1 VSNEPLMQVVAT
13 AARGY
18 YFDTS
23 CNPSYALPAP
33 TPAGTEIFAQ
43 FILDRVFAPGV
54 MSRAMEAARDCDVRT
69 VHDKSVLQQRLF
81 DALLDFLPQ
90 IWKPHPRNGDK
101 ARAAAEVMVA
111 EVGPAVEKQAFEVA
125 SRRQHM
131 TEGELQQEEAWGRE
145 AEIERNRRRP
155 GRRPL
160 YFSVSVAPLCRP
172 GREGKRKLISDR
184 TKAAMK
190 AARTAVS
197 SSVVCGTRALSYS
210 ARHCSAPKGSAPCL
224 KSFPVCRPAKL
235 PRS

>member
-1 VSNEPLMQVVAT
+1 MNAALKHVLAT

-23 CNPSYALPAP
+23 CDPSYALPAP

-43 FILDRVFAPGV
+43 YILDCVFDV
-54 MSRAMEAARDCDVRT
+54 MPRAMEAARDCDVRP

-90 IWKPHPRNGDK
+90 LWKPHPRNDDR

-111 EVGPAVEKQAFEVA
+111 ELGPAVEKQAFEVA

-131 TEGELQQEEAWGRE
+131 TDFELQQEEAQERE

-155 GRRPL
+155 GRRAI
-160 YFSVSVAPLCRP
+160 YEC
-172 GREGKRKLISDR
+172 
-184 TKAAMK
+184 
-190 AARTAVS
+190 
-197 SSVVCGTRALSYS
+197 
-210 ARHCSAPKGSAPCL
+210 
-224 KSFPVCRPAKL
+224 
-235 PRS
+235 